1 MGEPEAPFDAVAHA
15 LAYKFALAAG
25 IGHRE
30 SVRHA
35 TLEARA
41 ERDPGGFARIMSNLA
56 TPAGA

>member
-1 MGEPEAPFDAVAHA
+1 MERVAVVRHRAGWGDFWG
-15 LAYKFALAAG
+15 LEG

-35 TLEARA
+35 TLKARA
-41 ERDPGGFARIMSNLA
+41 ERDPGGFGRIMSNLA